1 MSWQAVAEKDFRDA
15 IRSRLLLALTVLF
28 VLFAGGSAYFAAQI
42 RPPAQV
48 QFGGELTTLA
58 LIGGLTGPVSVFI
71 PVVAIAAAYR
81 AIAGERQSGSLKLLL
96 SLPNSRQ
103 DVVVGKFLGRAG
115 VVSAALLVGFGVGL
129 FVVAT
134 LADGFSAPEYVAF
147 VLVSLLL
154 AFVFVS
160 VAVGVSAFTTS
171 TSRAAYGAFGIF
183 VVFQFL
189 WSVLVA
195 GFVYVGNGFGFPG
208 PEEEFPGWLQTSAE
222 FLTILDPTA
231 AYQQGVLWV
240 GRRLA
245 ESANGQAQAG
255 GATDGPFYVQD
266 WFGFV
271 VLVFW
276 VAAPLLIG
284 YWRFRQVDL

>member
-15 IRSRLLLALTVLF
+15 IRSRLLLVLTVLF
-28 VLFAGGSAYFAAQI
+28 VLFAGGAAYFAAQI

-58 LIGGLTGPVSVFI
+58 LIGGLTGPVSIFI
-71 PVVAIAAAYR
+71 PIVAIAAAYR
-81 AIAGERQSGSLKLLL
+81 SVAGERQSGSLKLLL
-96 SLPNSRQ
+96 SLPNSRV

-115 VVSAALLVGFGVGL
+115 VVSVALLVGFTVGL

-134 LADGFSAPEYVAF
+134 QAAEFSALEYLVF

-154 AFVFVS
+154 AYVFVS

-171 TSRAAYGAFGIF
+171 TSRAAYGAFGVF
-183 VVFQFL
+183 LVFQFL
-189 WSVLVA
+189 WRVLVS
-195 GFVYVGNGFGFPG
+195 GFVYVANGFGFPG
-208 PEEEFPGWLQTSAE
+208 PEESFPDWLRTAAE
-222 FLTILDPTA
+222 FLTIIDPTA

-240 GRRLA
+240 IRRLA
-245 ESANGQAQAG
+245 EEGGQQAQ
-255 GATDGPFYVQD
+255 GAATQGPVYVQE

-271 VLVFW
+271 VLLYW
-276 VAAPLLIG
+276 IAMPLLLG
-284 YWRFRQVDL
+284 YWRFERVDL

>member
-42 RPPAQV
+42 RPPPQV

-71 PVVAIAAAYR
+71 PIVAIAAAYR

-103 DVVVGKFLGRAG
+103 DVLVGKFLGRAG

-134 LADGFSAPEYVAF
+134 LAEEFSALEYLAF
-147 VLVSLLL
+147 VFVSLLL

-189 WSVLVA
+189 WNVLVA

-208 PEEEFPGWLQTSAE
+208 PEEDFPEWLRTGAE

-231 AYQQGVLWV
+231 AYQQGVSWV
-240 GRRLA
+240 GRQLA
-245 ESANGQAQAG
+245 ENANGQAQAA

-271 VLVFW
+271 VLLFW
-276 VAAPLLIG
+276 IAVPLLIG
-284 YWRFRQVDL
+284 YWRFQQVDL

>member
-81 AIAGERQSGSLKLLL
+81 AVAGERQSGSLKLLL
-96 SLPNSRQ
+96 SLPNSRE
-103 DVVVGKFLGRAG
+103 DVVFGKFLGRAG
-115 VVSAALLVGFGVGL
+115 VVSVALLVGFTVGL

-134 LADGFSAPEYVAF
+134 LAEEFSVLEYLVF
-147 VLVSLLL
+147 VFVSLLL
-154 AFVFVS
+154 AYVFVS
-160 VAVGVSAFTTS
+160 VAVGVSAFTAS
-171 TSRAAYGAFGIF
+171 TSRAAYGAFGVF

-208 PEEEFPGWLQTSAE
+208 PDEEFPEWLRTAAE
-222 FLTILDPTA
+222 FLTIIDPTA

-240 GRRLA
+240 VRRLA
-245 ESANGQAQAG
+245 DQEGQQAQAA
-255 GATDGPFYVQD
+255 ATDGPFYVQE

-271 VLVFW
+271 VLLFW
-276 VAAPLLIG
+276 VAVPLLVG
-284 YWRFRQVDL
+284 YWRFQQVDL